1 MRRPIGKIL
10 FVGLWCVIGT
20 GVGILLVAA
29 IKSKNSKTCT
39 GWKISISTASEKAF
53 VDRKEVL
60 DLLTSGGMR
69 KITGRSV
76 MSFDLRQMEAE
87 LKRNV
92 WIREAQLFFDNN
104 QVLQV
109 NVTERQPVAR
119 IFTRLGSSF
128 LMDSSGVQ
136 IPLSDKFPARV
147 PVFTGYPDATIRVH
161 GPDSVLTSQ
170 IRRLSAYILSQ
181 PFWMSQLSQIDI
193 TPGRTFEMIPVVGNH
208 LIEFGDGDDYEQKFH
223 RLFIFYKEVLSK
235 TGFDKY
241 SKIDVEF
248 DGQVIGTKK
257 GAAISRYDSLQAI
270 RNIQQLIMTARQ
282 LQADTVSRQD
292 TRPLERST
300 MTEQTLTNYDLVPED
315 DSVRR
320 SAPGRTPETRPKR
333 PVSGNNHPSV
343 VTRKRGK
350 DK

>member
-1 MRRPIGKIL
+1 
-10 FVGLWCVIGT
+10 
-20 GVGILLVAA
+20 
-29 IKSKNSKTCT
+29 
-39 GWKISISTASEKAF
+39 
-53 VDRKEVL
+53 
-60 DLLTSGGMR
+60 
-69 KITGRSV
+69 

-104 QVLQV
+104 QVLRV

-119 IFTRLGSSF
+119 IFTRQGSSF

-136 IPLSDKFPARV
+136 MPLSDKFPARV
-147 PVFTGYPDATIRVH
+147 PVFTGYPDAAIRIH
-161 GPDSVLTSQ
+161 GTDSALTSQ
-170 IRRLSAYILSQ
+170 IRILSAYILSQ

-193 TPGRTFEMIPVVGNH
+193 TPDRTFEMIPVVGNH
-208 LIEFGDGDDYEQKFH
+208 IIAFGDGDGYEQKFH

-235 TGFDKY
+235 TGFDRY

-257 GAAISRYDSLQAI
+257 GSTVSRMDSLQAI

-300 MTEQTLTNYDLVPED
+300 MTEQTLTNYDLVPEND
-315 DSVRR
+315 NEHRSV
-320 SAPGRTPETRPKR
+320 P
-333 PVSGNNHPSV
+333 GNNHPP
-343 VTRKRGK
+343 TAKKPRKE
-350 DK
+350 